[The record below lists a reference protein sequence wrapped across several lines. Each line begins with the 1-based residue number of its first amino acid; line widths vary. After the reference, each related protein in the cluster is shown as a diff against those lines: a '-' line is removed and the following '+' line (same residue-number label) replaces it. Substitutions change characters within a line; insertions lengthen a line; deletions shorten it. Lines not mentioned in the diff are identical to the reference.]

1 MPDRTGARRRLG
13 SIRLS
18 LIMLALVP
26 SVTLAA
32 MWGVTTTQLFSE
44 GLRLRS
50 QTELSRSTGAM
61 GTEATLALQGERA
74 VSAAWLAKVP
84 GSRAALDEKRAATD
98 AAVAKLVRRSAEIQQ
113 APARIADQ
121 LYSVLGSVGSLEYY
135 RDQVDH
141 PTDITAQQAL
151 DQYTSIID
159 DQIHAFQQLSQV
171 DDGDLTSQAGPL
183 VAIEHAA
190 ELTSQED
197 VALTLAWSSGHLDEK
212 AWEQFVQLVNTR
224 RWLVEDQILP
234 ALSGTAKTQTERI
247 LASADWRAL
256 MAVEDQVLA
265 ARPAAGTGQ
274 VALPD
279 LRKRW
284 TPAMDKVSVRYTALI
299 RQQTSGL
306 LTRSADKAHEQ
317 LLTAASLSAGGL
329 IALLLCLFMSWRITR
344 SLSRRLRGLREATL
358 SLAQERLPDV
368 VARLDRGEK
377 VDVDRAAP
385 ELDYGSDELG
395 QVAKA
400 FNAAQRTAVVTAVEL
415 ADTRRGFQKV
425 ILGIA
430 RQSQNLVNLQ
440 LSRLDT
446 LEREHQD
453 PDVLSGLYELDSTAS
468 QLRRYEENLVIIS
481 GGQPRRSWTEPVAL
495 IDILRSAVGE
505 VAQYQRV
512 EVHTEEEVCLAP
524 PAVAD
529 VIHLLAELIENAT
542 LYSPAPSPVSVR
554 AGLVAKGLAVEVED
568 RGLGM
573 SEDEYASF
581 NAHLAEA
588 PKFDVVALA
597 DDLRLGMFV
606 IARLANRHG
615 VQVTLRSSPY
625 GGTTAIVLLPHEIVV
640 REEDEAENLVG
651 AVAGVGAMT
660 GPGRVES
667 SPNGDRSTDA
677 GNARPLAR
685 MELGADA
692 GVPASTARATGSA
705 EAGDRAGASGSA
717 EAGGPTDASATAST
731 GNQIGVSGPAE
742 AGDRAGAS
750 RSADA
755 GGPTGASTTAG
766 PGDPTGASTT
776 AGLGDPTGVSGAAD
790 AGGSARTT
798 GSADAGD
805 PARLPGSADA
815 GDPTGASTTA
825 GPGDPTGVSRAADA
839 GGSARTT
846 KSADTGDP
854 ARPPGSAN
862 AGDPTG
868 ASTTAGPGDPTG
880 ASTTADPG
888 DPTGVSRAADAG
900 GSAAS
905 AAQGAAAPAM
915 SASRPVGAARP
926 DGLAPLPRR
935 VPQTSLAAE
944 LREDAPAVGEQDDAD
959 EFTAD
964 HAASSLA
971 GFQRG
976 TLRARDE
983 DDVLDTSE
991 NATTATST
999 GTDPL
1004 GTPEGGLPGTPAT
1017 SAPAGETPLGTPEE
1031 TAPTDRNGLPSAPGN
1046 PDAAKDTPAVEPL
1059 RGSPE
1064 ETAPADQ
1071 HPPGAPKTPNTT
1083 QHTPADDPPPGPLDE
1098 TAPAHHHPPGTPK
1111 TPNTTQHTPADDP
1124 PPGAPEETA
1133 PADPEQ
1139 PTGAAA
1145 EPVPAEAAPP
1155 GTPHDAAVAARSP
1168 RIDRS

>member
-98 AAVAKLVRRSAEIQQ
+98 AAVAKLVRQSDEIQR

-197 VALTLAWSSGHLDEK
+197 VALTLAWPSGHLDEK

-224 RWLVEDQILP
+224 RWLVEDQIVP

-256 MAVEDQVLA
+256 TAVEDRVLA
-265 ARPAAGTGQ
+265 ARPVAGTGQ

-279 LRKRW
+279 LHKRW
-284 TPAMDKVSVRYTALI
+284 TPAMDRVSVRYTALI

-306 LTRSADKAHEQ
+306 LSRSADKAHEQ
-317 LLTAASLSAGGL
+317 LLTAAWLSAGGL

-358 SLAQERLPDV
+358 SLAQERLPNV

-395 QVAKA
+395 QVAQA

-554 AGLVAKGLAVEVED
+554 AGLVAKGLAVEIED

-625 GGTTAIVLLPHEIVV
+625 GGTTAIVLIPHEIVV
-640 REEDEAENLVG
+640 REENEPEDLVG
-651 AVAGVGAMT
+651 AVAPAASGSSADVGAMT
-660 GPGRVES
+660 GPGRVKS
-667 SPNGDRSTDA
+667 APSGDRSTDS
-677 GNARPLAR
+677 GSARPSSRTGLGSTAR
-685 MELGADA
+685 T
-692 GVPASTARATGSA
+692 PASTAR
-705 EAGDRAGASGSA
+705 ASGSA
-717 EAGGPTDASATAST
+717 EAGELADT
-731 GNQIGVSGPAE
+731 SG
-742 AGDRAGAS
+742 
-750 RSADA
+750 SADA
-755 GGPTGASTTAG
+755 GGPTG
-766 PGDPTGASTT
+766 
-776 AGLGDPTGVSGAAD
+776 VSEAAD
-790 AGGSARTT
+790 TASAARTT
-798 GSADAGD
+798 GTADARD
-805 PARLPGSADA
+805 PARAPGSTNAEH
-815 GDPTGASTTA
+815 PTATPATA
-825 GPGDPTGVSRAADA
+825 GPADPTATPGTADTA
-839 GGSARTT
+839 SAARTT
-846 KSADTGDP
+846 GTADARDP
-854 ARPPGSAN
+854 ARAPRSTN
-862 AGDPTG
+862 AEHPT
-868 ASTTAGPGDPTG
+868 ATPATAGPADPTATPG
-880 ASTTADPG
+880 TADKASAARTTGTADARDPARAPRSTNAEH
-888 DPTGVSRAADAG
+888 PTGLSGTADAG

-905 AAQGAAAPAM
+905 AAQSAAAPANTPGPM
-915 SASRPVGAARP
+915 SASHPVGAARP

-935 VPQTSLAAE
+935 VPQTSLAVE
-944 LREDAPAVGEQDDAD
+944 LREDAPAVAEQEDAD

-971 GFQRG
+971 GFQLG

-983 DDVLDTSE
+983 DDLLDIPE
-991 NATTATST
+991 NTTST
-999 GTDPL
+999 GTGPL
-1004 GTPEGGLPGTPAT
+1004 DTPEDGLPYTPAN
-1017 SAPAGETPLGTPEE
+1017 SAPAGQTPPGTPEE
-1031 TAPTDRNGLPSAPGN
+1031 TSPDHRNGLPSAPGN
-1046 PDAAKDTPAVEPL
+1046 PDAAKDTPAVEPPHD
-1059 RGSPE
+1059 SPE
-1064 ETAPADQ
+1064 ETASAP
-1071 HPPGAPKTPNTT
+1071 HPPGTRKTRHAA
-1083 QHTPADDPPPGPLDE
+1083 QHSPDDEPPHDSPEE
-1098 TAPAHHHPPGTPK
+1098 TASAPHPPGTPE
-1111 TPNTTQHTPADDP
+1111 A
-1124 PPGAPEETA
+1124 TA
-1133 PADPEQ
+1133 PTDQEQ
-1139 PTGAAA
+1139 PAGAAA
-1145 EPVPAEAAPP
+1145 QPAPAEAAPP
-1155 GTPHDAAVAARSP
+1155 GTPHDAAVAARGL

>member
-98 AAVAKLVRRSAEIQQ
+98 AAVAKLVRQSDEIQQ

-159 DQIHAFQQLSQV
+159 AQVHAFQQLSQV

-224 RWLVEDQILP
+224 RWLVEDQIVP

-256 MAVEDQVLA
+256 TAVEDRVLA
-265 ARPAAGTGQ
+265 ARPAAGTGR

-317 LLTAASLSAGGL
+317 LLTAAWLSAGGL
-329 IALLLCLFMSWRITR
+329 VALLLCLFMSWRITR

-395 QVAKA
+395 QVAQA

-606 IARLANRHG
+606 IARLATRHG

-625 GGTTAIVLLPHEIVV
+625 GGTTAIVLIPHEIVV
-640 REEDEAENLVG
+640 REENEPEDLVG
-651 AVAGVGAMT
+651 AVAPAASGGSAGVGAMT

-667 SPNGDRSTDA
+667 TSDGDGSADSA
-677 GNARPLAR
+677 SARPLTR
-685 MELGADA
+685 TGLGATP
-692 GVPASTARATGSA
+692 GMLASMARATGSA
-705 EAGDRAGASGSA
+705 EAGDRADASGSA
-717 EAGGPTDASATAST
+717 D
-731 GNQIGVSGPAE
+731 
-742 AGDRAGAS
+742 AGA
-750 RSADA
+750 
-755 GGPTGASTTAG
+755 PTGASDTAG
-766 PGDPTGASTT
+766 PPDPTGAPEATGARGPARPTGAADTRDPAQAPGAGAPTGTSATADPADPTAVPEATSARGPARPTGAADTRDPAQAPESTDANDPTGAWDTADPADPTAVPEATDTAGSARTTEPADARDPAQAPGAGAPTGTSATADPADPTAVPEATSARGSTRTTDPTDAEDPTGASAT
-776 AGLGDPTGVSGAAD
+776 AGPADPTGLSG
-790 AGGSARTT
+790 T
-798 GSADAGD
+798 
-805 PARLPGSADA
+805 
-815 GDPTGASTTA
+815 
-825 GPGDPTGVSRAADA
+825 
-839 GGSARTT
+839 
-846 KSADTGDP
+846 
-854 ARPPGSAN
+854 
-862 AGDPTG
+862 
-868 ASTTAGPGDPTG
+868 
-880 ASTTADPG
+880 
-888 DPTGVSRAADAG
+888 ADAG

-905 AAQGAAAPAM
+905 VAQDAAATANPPGPM

-935 VPQTSLAAE
+935 VPQTSLAVE
-944 LREDAPAVGEQDDAD
+944 LREDAPTVAEQEDAD

-971 GFQRG
+971 GFQLG

-983 DDVLDTSE
+983 DDLLDTQE

-999 GTDPL
+999 ETDPL
-1004 GTPEGGLPGTPAT
+1004 DTPETPHT
-1017 SAPAGETPLGTPEE
+1017 PQDAPPPSTPEE
-1031 TAPTDRNGLPSAPGN
+1031 TAPIDQ
-1046 PDAAKDTPAVEPL
+1046 DQPA
-1059 RGSPE
+1059 
-1064 ETAPADQ
+1064 
-1071 HPPGAPKTPNTT
+1071 
-1083 QHTPADDPPPGPLDE
+1083 
-1098 TAPAHHHPPGTPK
+1098 
-1111 TPNTTQHTPADDP
+1111 
-1124 PPGAPEETA
+1124 
-1133 PADPEQ
+1133 
-1139 PTGAAA
+1139 GAAA
-1145 EPVPAEAAPP
+1145 QPAPAEAAPP
-1155 GTPHDAAVAARSP
+1155 GAPHDAAVAARGL

>member
-50 QTELSRSTGAM
+50 QTELSQSTGAM

-98 AAVAKLVRRSAEIQQ
+98 AAVAKLVRQSDEIQQ

-224 RWLVEDQILP
+224 RWLVGDQIVP

-256 MAVEDQVLA
+256 TAVEDRVLA
-265 ARPAAGTGQ
+265 ARPASGTGQ

-317 LLTAASLSAGGL
+317 LLTAAWLSAGGL
-329 IALLLCLFMSWRITR
+329 VALLLCLFMSWRITR

-395 QVAKA
+395 QVAQA

-440 LSRLDT
+440 LSRLDS

-625 GGTTAIVLLPHEIVV
+625 GGTTAIVLIPHEIVV
-640 REEDEAENLVG
+640 REENEPETLVG
-651 AVAGVGAMT
+651 AVAPAASGSSAGAGATT

-667 SPNGDRSTDA
+667 APNGDRSTDA
-677 GNARPLAR
+677 GSARPLAR
-685 MELGADA
+685 TGLGSTARM
-692 GVPASTARATGSA
+692 PASTARATGSA
-705 EAGDRAGASGSA
+705 EAGDLADASG
-717 EAGGPTDASATAST
+717 
-731 GNQIGVSGPAE
+731 
-742 AGDRAGAS
+742 
-750 RSADA
+750 SADA
-755 GGPTGASTTAG
+755 GGS
-766 PGDPTGASTT
+766 
-776 AGLGDPTGVSGAAD
+776 TGVPESAD
-790 AGGSARTT
+790 TPGSARTT
-798 GSADAGD
+798 ASADAPD
-805 PARLPGSADA
+805 PALAPESTDA
-815 GDPTGASTTA
+815 GAPTDTSATA
-825 GPGDPTGVSRAADA
+825 GPAEPTGM
-839 GGSARTT
+839 
-846 KSADTGDP
+846 
-854 ARPPGSAN
+854 PG
-862 AGDPTG
+862 T
-868 ASTTAGPGDPTG
+868 
-880 ASTTADPG
+880 
-888 DPTGVSRAADAG
+888 ADAG

-905 AAQGAAAPAM
+905 AAQDAAAPANTPGPTSADTSAAAAGSRDAAAPANTPGPM
-915 SASRPVGAARP
+915 RASRPVGAARP

-935 VPQTSLAAE
+935 VPQTSLAVE
-944 LREDAPAVGEQDDAD
+944 LREDAPAVAEQEDAD

-971 GFQRG
+971 GFQLG

-983 DDVLDTSE
+983 DDVLDT
-991 NATTATST
+991 
-999 GTDPL
+999 
-1004 GTPEGGLPGTPAT
+1004 PEDGLPGTLAN
-1017 SAPAGETPLGTPEE
+1017 SAPVVQTPPGTPQDPVP
-1031 TAPTDRNGLPSAPGN
+1031 ADRNGLPSAPGN
-1046 PDAAKDTPAVEPL
+1046 PDPAKDTPAAEPL

-1064 ETAPADQ
+1064 DTAPTDH
-1071 HPPGAPKTPNTT
+1071 HPPGTPKPPNTT
-1083 QHTPADDPPPGPLDE
+1083 QHTPEDEPPDDSLEEG
-1098 TAPAHHHPPGTPK
+1098 APAGHH
-1111 TPNTTQHTPADDP
+1111 
-1124 PPGAPEETA
+1124 PPGAPEKTA
-1133 PADPEQ
+1133 PADREQ
-1139 PTGAAA
+1139 PAGAAA
-1145 EPVPAEAAPP
+1145 QPAPAEPAPP
-1155 GTPHDAAVAARSP
+1155 GTPHDAAVAARGL

>member
-61 GTEATLALQGERA
+61 GTETTLALQGERA

-84 GSRAALDEKRAATD
+84 GSPAALDEKRAATD
-98 AAVAKLVRRSAEIQQ
+98 AAVAKLVQRSEEIQQ
-113 APARIADQ
+113 APPRIADQ

-141 PTDITAQQAL
+141 PTDITAEQAL

-197 VALTLAWSSGHLDEK
+197 VALTLAWPSGHLDEK
-212 AWEQFVQLVNTR
+212 AWEHFVQLVNTR
-224 RWLVEDQILP
+224 RWLVEDQIVP
-234 ALSGTAKTQTERI
+234 ALSGDAKTQTERI
-247 LASADWRAL
+247 LGSADWRTL
-256 MAVEDQVLA
+256 TAVEDQVLA
-265 ARPAAGTGQ
+265 ARPVAGTGR

-279 LRKRW
+279 AGERW
-284 TPAMDKVSVRYTALI
+284 TAAMAKVSVRYTDLI

-317 LLTAASLSAGGL
+317 LLTAAWLSAAGL
-329 IALLLCLFMSWRITR
+329 IALLICLVMSWRITR

-358 SLAQERLPDV
+358 GLAQERLPDV

-377 VDVDRAAP
+377 VDADRAAP

-395 QVAKA
+395 QVAQA
-400 FNAAQRTAVVTAVEL
+400 FNAAQRTAVTTAVEL

-453 PDVLSGLYELDSTAS
+453 PDVLAGLYELDSTAS

-505 VAQYQRV
+505 VAEYQRV
-512 EVHTEEEVCLAP
+512 EVRTEEEVCLAP

-542 LYSPAPSPVSVR
+542 LYSPAPSPVGVR

-573 SEDEYASF
+573 SEDEYAAF

-615 VQVTLRSSPY
+615 IQVTLRSSPY
-625 GGTTAIVLLPHEIVV
+625 GGTTAIVLIPHEIVV
-640 REEDEAENLVG
+640 REEQDEPENRG
-651 AVAGVGAMT
+651 
-660 GPGRVES
+660 
-667 SPNGDRSTDA
+667 
-677 GNARPLAR
+677 
-685 MELGADA
+685 
-692 GVPASTARATGSA
+692 GVPAARPTGVTAGTSPATERTTDPTDPTAPASTPAQTADASSSADTRDSTVTPDPAHTTDSATDAEGSA
-705 EAGDRAGASGSA
+705 DTPRPASTPRTADSPTSTVTPDSADAPNPTGAPDTAATPGPAGAPDPA
-717 EAGGPTDASATAST
+717 DAPNPTST
-731 GNQIGVSGPAE
+731 P
-742 AGDRAGAS
+742 

-755 GGPTGASTTAG
+755 PNPTST
-766 PGDPTGASTT
+766 P
-776 AGLGDPTGVSGAAD
+776 
-790 AGGSARTT
+790 R
-798 GSADAGD
+798 
-805 PARLPGSADA
+805 
-815 GDPTGASTTA
+815 
-825 GPGDPTGVSRAADA
+825 
-839 GGSARTT
+839 
-846 KSADTGDP
+846 
-854 ARPPGSAN
+854 
-862 AGDPTG
+862 
-868 ASTTAGPGDPTG
+868 
-880 ASTTADPG
+880 
-888 DPTGVSRAADAG
+888 
-900 GSAAS
+900 SAAS
-905 AAQGAAAPAM
+905 PHPATTPHSAGSPTSTPTPPPGRRKDNAPL
-915 SASRPVGAARP
+915 SAARA
-926 DGLAPLPRR
+926 GLTPLPRR
-935 VPQTSLAAE
+935 VPQTSLAVE
-944 LREDAPAVGEQDDAD
+944 LREDVSAAREEEDAD
-959 EFTAD
+959 EFTPD

-983 DDVLDTSE
+983 DGLLDTPQDPAAGPAPDAVPKE
-991 NATTATST
+991 ATAH

-1004 GTPEGGLPGTPAT
+1004 DTPEEVSTVDTNGPPGAPGTPA
-1017 SAPAGETPLGTPEE
+1017 PAGTH
-1031 TAPTDRNGLPSAPGN
+1031 AP
-1046 PDAAKDTPAVEPL
+1046 
-1059 RGSPE
+1059 
-1064 ETAPADQ
+1064 Q
-1071 HPPGAPKTPNTT
+1071 
-1083 QHTPADDPPPGPLDE
+1083 DPP
-1098 TAPAHHHPPGTPK
+1098 
-1111 TPNTTQHTPADDP
+1111 
-1124 PPGAPEETA
+1124 
-1133 PADPEQ
+1133 
-1139 PTGAAA
+1139 
-1145 EPVPAEAAPP
+1145 
-1155 GTPHDAAVAARSP
+1155 VAARTP
-1168 RIDRS
+1168 HTDRS

>member
-32 MWGVTTTQLFSE
+32 VWGVTTTQLFSE

-74 VSAAWLAKVP
+74 LSAAWLAEVP

-98 AAVAKLVRRSAEIQQ
+98 AAVAKLVRRSDEIQR

-197 VALTLAWSSGHLDEK
+197 VALTLAWPSGHLDEK
-212 AWEQFVQLVNTR
+212 AWEQLVQLVNTR
-224 RWLVEDQILP
+224 RWLVEDQIVP

-247 LASADWRAL
+247 LASPDWRAL
-256 MAVEDQVLA
+256 TSVEDQVLA
-265 ARPAAGTGQ
+265 ARPAAGTGK

-284 TPAMDKVSVRYTALI
+284 TPAMDRVSVRYTALI

-329 IALLLCLFMSWRITR
+329 IALLLCLVMSWRITR

-358 SLAQERLPDV
+358 SLAKERLPDV

-400 FNAAQRTAVVTAVEL
+400 FNAAQRTAVLTAVEL

-505 VAQYQRV
+505 VAEYQRV
-512 EVHTEEEVCLAP
+512 EVRTEEEVCLAP

-581 NAHLAEA
+581 NAHLAQA

-625 GGTTAIVLLPHEIVV
+625 GGTTAIVLIPHEIVV
-640 REEDEAENLVG
+640 REESEPENLVG
-651 AVAGVGAMT
+651 AVAPAGAGAMT
-660 GPGRVES
+660 GPGRRAASAGPGHVES
-667 SPNGDRSTDA
+667 RSDGDRPTDS
-677 GNARPLAR
+677 GSARPWAR
-685 MELGADA
+685 TGLGADA
-692 GVPASTARATGSA
+692 SGPTSTA
-705 EAGDRAGASGSA
+705 GDLAGAPGSA
-717 EAGGPTDASATAST
+717 EAGGP
-731 GNQIGVSGPAE
+731 
-742 AGDRAGAS
+742 AGAS
-750 RSADA
+750 TS
-755 GGPTGASTTAG
+755 AG
-766 PGDPTGASTT
+766 PGDRTR
-776 AGLGDPTGVSGAAD
+776 VSGA
-790 AGGSARTT
+790 
-798 GSADAGD
+798 
-805 PARLPGSADA
+805 
-815 GDPTGASTTA
+815 TA
-825 GPGDPTGVSRAADA
+825 GTQGTAAPANSSGFTSAGTSETATG
-839 GGSARTT
+839 
-846 KSADTGDP
+846 
-854 ARPPGSAN
+854 
-862 AGDPTG
+862 
-868 ASTTAGPGDPTG
+868 
-880 ASTTADPG
+880 
-888 DPTGVSRAADAG
+888 
-900 GSAAS
+900 
-905 AAQGAAAPAM
+905 AQGAAAPARSSGSI
-915 SASRPVGAARP
+915 SASRPVGTARP

-935 VPQTSLAAE
+935 VPQTSLAVE
-944 LREDAPAVGEQDDAD
+944 LREDAPAVGEQEDAD

-983 DDVLDTSE
+983 DDVLDTLEST
-991 NATTATST
+991 TTATGD

-1004 GTPEGGLPGTPAT
+1004 GTPGDGLPGAPAN
-1017 SAPAGETPLGTPEE
+1017 SAPAGETP
-1031 TAPTDRNGLPSAPGN
+1031 PTDRHSLPSAPGS
-1046 PDAAKDTPAVEPL
+1046 PDAPADDPQ
-1059 RGSPE
+1059 RRSPE
-1064 ETAPADQ
+1064 ETAPADHNHQ
-1071 HPPGAPKTPNTT
+1071 PRPRKTPNAAHHTT
-1083 QHTPADDPPPGPLDE
+1083 ADDPPPGTPE
-1098 TAPAHHHPPGTPK
+1098 RTAPVDHNHQPGTSKAPDATHHTTHEDQSPLG
-1111 TPNTTQHTPADDP
+1111 TPEKAAPADDP
-1124 PPGAPEETA
+1124 QPGTPQAPNADQHTPHEDESRPGTPEITA
-1133 PADPEQ
+1133 PA
-1139 PTGAAA
+1139 
-1145 EPVPAEAAPP
+1145 EPAPPAAPQ
-1155 GTPHDAAVAARSP
+1155 DAAVVARSP